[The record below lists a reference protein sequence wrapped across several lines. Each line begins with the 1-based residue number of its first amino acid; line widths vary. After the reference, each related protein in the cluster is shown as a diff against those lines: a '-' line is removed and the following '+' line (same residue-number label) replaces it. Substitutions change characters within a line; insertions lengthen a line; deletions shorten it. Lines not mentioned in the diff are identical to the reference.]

1 MFVYIRGVSP
11 KYSGV
16 SYCTSDVPK
25 PKHSIRKI
33 ITPWD
38 VTGTQNTSVFLSLES
53 HMKSLGLMGGQV
65 GADYLL
71 QFSYPVLEQ

>member
-1 MFVYIRGVSP
+1 MSVYVRCVSQ
-11 KYSGV
+11 KSSGI

-25 PKHSIRKI
+25 PKHSVRKI

-38 VTGTQNTSVFLSLES
+38 VTGTKNTSVFLSLES
-53 HMKSLGLMGGQV
+53 HMTSLGLMGGQV

-71 QFSYPVLEQ
+71 QFSYPVMEE

>member
-1 MFVYIRGVSP
+1 MSVYIRCVSP
-11 KYSGV
+11 KTSNI

-25 PKHSIRKI
+25 PKHSVRKI

-53 HMKSLGLMGGQV
+53 HMTSLGLMGGQV

-71 QFSYPVLEQ
+71 QFSYPVLES